1 MEDQSNRRDEIV
13 IDSNMNADPELSY
26 ELEFPLSFPN
36 LGSQND
42 HENELQMIILKA
54 FITENEG
61 AIENVKL
68 QIFSDRDLYFLYFS
82 DFTSE
87 AFESLKE
94 SQSLD
99 ESLDFEHF
107 PSMIHEI
114 IAKVAEDKEYIA
126 KFEFVNGEEKGKLTL
141 SQKLKFKEVEILNL
155 IFEKAKDE
163 EIANQI
169 QERYDAV
176 RNELKAAKAELN
188 DLYTMLKIKNPNV
201 LKQMRHKK

>member
-87 AFESLKE
+87 VFESLKE

>member
-1 MEDQSNRRDEIV
+1 MEDQSSRRDV
-13 IDSNMNADPELSY
+13 IDSNISADAELSF
-26 ELEFPLSFPN
+26 EIEFPITFPN
-36 LGSQND
+36 LDSQND

-61 AIENVKL
+61 AVENVKL
-68 QIFSDRDLYFLYFS
+68 QMFSDRDLYFLYVS
-82 DFTSE
+82 DYSSE
-87 AFESLKE
+87 AFDLLKE
-94 SQSLD
+94 KQSLD

-114 IAKVAEDKEYIA
+114 IAKVAEEKEFMA
-126 KFEFVNGEEKGKLTL
+126 KFEFNGEEKGKLIF

-155 IFEKAKDE
+155 DFEKAKDE

-169 QERYDAV
+169 QERYDSV
-176 RNELKAAKAELN
+176 RNELKAARAELN